1 MVFARIWLSQAE
13 KMRQTVAKLF
23 LLIGSLSSVFSIH
36 AKDDLLIDT
45 CYVYRGNNSLTIGEI
60 LQSSDYEM
68 STSGTPNLGL
78 SSDFKYVKFKLPASN
93 SDISFSIKNPSIDLL
108 EVYSFRSGE
117 LKLEGTHGTSISND
131 RNGAMYSSFTFNHL
145 KNENSWYLLK
155 IKSGKQIVL
164 PIQVSNPINI
174 ARSSN
179 ADDNLMFLYIGII
192 LVLILYNLFLGIS
205 TGDINYLKYTLYIL
219 SIAITQIGL
228 FGYGDR
234 FIWGSNVWLT
244 QNNVH
249 LLGAISGITTI
260 LFARSFLRTKQYTP
274 VIDKILLAYV
284 GFDIV
289 AIGLTLAGNY
299 EMAYNLINFNA
310 ASSIILL
317 IAGFQS
323 MRKGNKSARFFL
335 LAWTIF
341 IFACT
346 IFAMKDFGV
355 LPYNFIT
362 SSSLPIGSALEG
374 ILLSFALADRINQLK
389 LEKAKADADLIQT
402 IQNQN
407 ELLESRV
414 HDRTAELED
423 AKNELQSQ
431 YDHLRI
437 TQKQLVESEKLAG
450 LGQMTAGIAHE
461 LNNPINFV
469 QSNVGPLHRDIDEIM
484 EVLIEFSQLPDH
496 ATPEQIAAVKAK
508 CNSIGLDYLNH
519 EINALLKGIAEGSR
533 RTAEIVKGLRIF
545 ARTDSDTRL
554 MANVNECI
562 HSTLVV
568 MKTMTKGQVKLQL
581 DLNPNMPD
589 IDCFPGKIN
598 QVVAN
603 LISNAVHATQQRFD
617 QADQREIKVKSTFDD
632 NQVLI
637 SVRDNGGGIEESKLS
652 NIFVPFFTTKQVG
665 QGTGLGLSIAKGIVE
680 EHGGHIE
687 VISRLHE
694 GTEFIIHL
702 PLNQKS
708 NAKNAA

>member
-1 MVFARIWLSQAE
+1 
-13 KMRQTVAKLF
+13 
-23 LLIGSLSSVFSIH
+23 
-36 AKDDLLIDT
+36 
-45 CYVYRGNNSLTIGEI
+45 
-60 LQSSDYEM
+60 
-68 STSGTPNLGL
+68 
-78 SSDFKYVKFKLPASN
+78 
-93 SDISFSIKNPSIDLL
+93 
-108 EVYSFRSGE
+108 
-117 LKLEGTHGTSISND
+117 
-131 RNGAMYSSFTFNHL
+131 
-145 KNENSWYLLK
+145 
-155 IKSGKQIVL
+155 
-164 PIQVSNPINI
+164 
-174 ARSSN
+174 
-179 ADDNLMFLYIGII
+179 MFLYIGII

-205 TGDINYLKYTLYIL
+205 TNDINYLKYSGYIL

-234 FIWGSNVWLT
+234 FIWGNNVWLT

-260 LFARSFLRTKQYTP
+260 LYARSFLRTKDHTP
-274 VIDKILLAYV
+274 IIDKVLLAYV
-284 GFDIV
+284 GFDLV
-289 AIGLTLAGNY
+289 AILLTLLGNY

-335 LAWTIF
+335 LAWSIF

-389 LEKAKADADLIQT
+389 LEKAKSDADLITT

-407 ELLESRV
+407 EMLESRV
-414 HDRTAELED
+414 HDRTAELEE

-469 QSNVGPLHRDIDEIM
+469 QSNVAPLHRDIDEIM
-484 EVLIEFSQLPDH
+484 EVLTAFNNLPQD
-496 ATPEQIAAVKAK
+496 ASPADIAAVKAK
-508 CNSIGLDYLNH
+508 CQSIGLDYLTH

-545 ARTDSDTRL
+545 ARTDSDTRI
-554 MANVNECI
+554 MANINECI

-568 MKTMTKGQVKLQL
+568 MKTMTKGQVKLNL
-581 DLNPNMPD
+581 DLDPSMPD

-617 QADQREIKVKSTFDD
+617 DANQRHIAVCSRFDD
-632 NQVLI
+632 QNAI
-637 SVRDNGGGIEESKLS
+637 ITIRDNGSGIDADKLAQ
-652 NIFVPFFTTKQVG
+652 IFVPFFTTKQVG
-665 QGTGLGLSIAKGIVE
+665 EGTGLGLSIAKGIVE
-680 EHGGHIE
+680 EHGGTIT
-687 VISRLHE
+687 VQTQVQE
-694 GTEFIIHL
+694 GTEFTIHL
-702 PLNQKS
+702 PLTHKS
-708 NAKNAA
+708 NAKNERRPVLAPHSLRWRLFGV